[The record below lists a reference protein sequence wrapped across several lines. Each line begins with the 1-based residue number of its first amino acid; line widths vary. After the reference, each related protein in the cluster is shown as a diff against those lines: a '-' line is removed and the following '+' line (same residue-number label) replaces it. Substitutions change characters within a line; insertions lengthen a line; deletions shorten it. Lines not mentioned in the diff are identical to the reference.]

1 MIAWRL
7 LCLMS
12 HLLVGLLICG
22 VCFPL
27 SKIATRERLI
37 RWWSGRL
44 LTIFQ
49 VQLKF
54 IDDSEGTAVSRALI
68 VSNHVSWLDIFVM
81 NAQQPCYFVAKSD
94 IRSWP
99 IIGWLSQKAGTIFLE
114 RGKQREV
121 RRIYEGLVHQIHAGK
136 RIAFFPEGTTAAQG
150 SVLPFHAN
158 LFEAAIE
165 AQVPVEPFSIRY
177 LDASGKLHSAVD
189 FIGEMT
195 IVESMQAIF
204 AGGKITAELRQL
216 RSISTVDAH
225 RRDIAQ
231 AARVAVAHSLSIEI
245 KA

>member
-1 MIAWRL
+1 
-7 LCLMS
+7 MS
-12 HLLVGLLICG
+12 HLLVGLLIGG

-27 SKIATRERLI
+27 SKVATHERLI

-44 LTIFQ
+44 LAICR

-54 IDDSEGTAVSRALI
+54 IDCSEGTAVSRALI

-99 IIGWLSQKAGTIFLE
+99 MIGWLSQKAGTIFLE

-121 RRIYEGLVHQIHAGK
+121 RRIYEGLVQQIHAGK

-150 SVLPFHAN
+150 SILPFHAN

-165 AQVPVEPFSIRY
+165 AQVPIEPFSIRY
-177 LDASGKLHSAVD
+177 LDASNKLHPAVD

-195 IVESMQAIF
+195 IVESMQAILK
-204 AGGKITAELRQL
+204 GGEITAELRQL
-216 RSISTVDAH
+216 RSISTEDAH
-225 RRDIAQ
+225 RREIAL
-231 AARVAVAHSLSIEI
+231 AARLAVAQSLGIEI